1 MHSADNNFLSFL
13 IPIIGYPQSQC
24 FSNHSQADSTIL
36 NKFMK
41 KKYTN
46 MKYVDYRSTEKKM
59 ERNIDTLDLFEFEL
73 ENRCA

>member
-1 MHSADNNFLSFL
+1 
-13 IPIIGYPQSQC
+13 
-24 FSNHSQADSTIL
+24 
-36 NKFMK
+36 
-41 KKYTN
+41 